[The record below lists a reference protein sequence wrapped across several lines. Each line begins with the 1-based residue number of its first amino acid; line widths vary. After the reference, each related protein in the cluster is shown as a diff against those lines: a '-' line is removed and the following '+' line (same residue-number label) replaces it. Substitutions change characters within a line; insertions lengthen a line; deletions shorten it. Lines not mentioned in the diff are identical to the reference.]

1 MALKFKEMEEKMQ
14 REKKKGRE
22 EKEEGE
28 GETSEEPED
37 TNEAAA
43 GASEDTNEVQASN
56 DDTITFTPGPIL
68 VPETAPITKLTQIP
82 ELPPLPNSEVE
93 STRLEII
100 EIKNVGTSGHLTH
113 NYR

>member
-1 MALKFKEMEEKMQ
+1 MQ

-22 EKEEGE
+22 EKEEAGEEE
-28 GETSEEPED
+28 GEASEEPED
-37 TNEAAA
+37 TNEAAH
-43 GASEDTNEVQASN
+43 GASEDTNEQQASN

-68 VPETAPITKLTQIP
+68 VPENAPITKLIPVP
-82 ELPPLPNSEVE
+82 ELPPLPNSPVE

>member
-1 MALKFKEMEEKMQ
+1 MQ
-14 REKKKGRE
+14 REKQKGRE
-22 EKEEGE
+22 ENDDE
-28 GETSEEPED
+28 ETSEEPED

-68 VPETAPITKLTQIP
+68 VPENAPNTKLLPVP
-82 ELPPLPNSEVE
+82 ELTSLPNAEVE
-93 STRLEII
+93 STQLQII

-113 NYR
+113 SYR

>member
-1 MALKFKEMEEKMQ
+1 MEEKMQ
-14 REKKKGRE
+14 REKQKGRE
-22 EKEEGE
+22 EKQEEE
-28 GETSEEPED
+28 ENSEEPED

-68 VPETAPITKLTQIP
+68 VPENAPITILTPVP
-82 ELPPLPNSEVE
+82 ELPPLANTEVE